1 MMNKKKDQSGI
12 VYSTNPDYKYVKPV
26 FTGKNIIPPS
36 QQDLRIWL
44 EKKGGGKIATV
55 IKGFIGSEEQ
65 LSELGKSLKSKCS
78 VGGTAKNGEI
88 ILQGDQRD
96 KAILLL
102 EKDGYKVKKAG
113 G

>member
-1 MMNKKKDQSGI
+1 MNKKKNPSGI
-12 VYSTNPDYKYVKPV
+12 IYSTNPDFKYDRPV
-26 FTGKNIIPPS
+26 NAGNNIVPSS

-44 EKKGGGKIATV
+44 ERRGGGKISTV
-55 IKGFIGSEEQ
+55 IKGFIGSETR
-65 LSELGKSLKSKCS
+65 LTELGKLLKTKCS

-96 KAILLL
+96 KVISLL
-102 EKDGYKVKKAG
+102 EKEGYKAKKAG

>member
-1 MMNKKKDQSGI
+1 MNKKKDQSGI
-12 VYSTNPDYKYVKPV
+12 IYSTNPDYNYVKPV
-26 FTGKNIIPPS
+26 YAGNNIVPPA

-55 IKGFIGSEEQ
+55 IKGFIGSEDK

-96 KAILLL
+96 KVITLLSK
-102 EKDGYKVKKAG
+102 EGYKAKKAG